1 MALTRVRFKVH
12 GTVQDGLTSPPIVP
26 GVSFRAFTQKRA
38 TEYGVTG
45 WVQNS
50 PDGRVEGE
58 IQGEPD
64 LVQKLLKD
72 VDKGPRHA
80 HVVKLEK
87 SDIDIQEDE
96 TSFEIRR

>member
-1 MALTRVRFKVH
+1 MSITK
-12 GTVQDGLTSPPIVP
+12 Q
-26 GVSFRAFTQKRA
+26 
-38 TEYGVTG
+38 
-45 WVQNS
+45 
-50 PDGRVEGE
+50 VEGE

-87 SDIDIQEDE
+87 SEVETQEDE
-96 TSFEIRR
+96 KSFEIRR

>member
-1 MALTRVRFKVH
+1 MNDMSSTK
-12 GTVQDGLTSPPIVP
+12 Q
-26 GVSFRAFTQKRA
+26 
-38 TEYGVTG
+38 
-45 WVQNS
+45 
-50 PDGRVEGE
+50 VEGE

-87 SDIDIQEDE
+87 SDINIQEDE

>member
-1 MALTRVRFKVH
+1 MNDMSSTK
-12 GTVQDGLTSPPIVP
+12 Q
-26 GVSFRAFTQKRA
+26 
-38 TEYGVTG
+38 
-45 WVQNS
+45 
-50 PDGRVEGE
+50 VEGE

-87 SDIDIQEDE
+87 SDIDIQDDE

>member
-1 MALTRVRFKVH
+1 MNDMSSTK
-12 GTVQDGLTSPPIVP
+12 Q
-26 GVSFRAFTQKRA
+26 
-38 TEYGVTG
+38 
-45 WVQNS
+45 
-50 PDGRVEGE
+50 VEGE

-72 VDKGPRHA
+72 VDRGPRHA

>member
-1 MALTRVRFKVH
+1 MDNIDQAS
-12 GTVQDGLTSPPIVP
+12 D
-26 GVSFRAFTQKRA
+26 
-38 TEYGVTG
+38 TE
-45 WVQNS
+45 Q
-50 PDGRVEGE
+50 VEGE

-87 SDIDIQEDE
+87 SDIETQEDE
-96 TSFEIRR
+96 QSFEIRR

>member
-1 MALTRVRFKVH
+1 MAGCVLPFFKNF
-12 GTVQDGLTSPPIVP
+12 TSLERYSQPLSI
-26 GVSFRAFTQKRA
+26 QK
-38 TEYGVTG
+38 
-45 WVQNS
+45 Q
-50 PDGRVEGE
+50 VEGE

-87 SDIDIQEDE
+87 SDIDTQEDE
-96 TSFEIRR
+96 KSFEIRR

>member
-1 MALTRVRFKVH
+1 MNDMSSTK
-12 GTVQDGLTSPPIVP
+12 Q
-26 GVSFRAFTQKRA
+26 
-38 TEYGVTG
+38 
-45 WVQNS
+45 
-50 PDGRVEGE
+50 VEGE

>member
-12 GTVQDGLTSPPIVP
+12 GTVQ

-38 TEYGVTG
+38 IEYGVTG

-50 PDGRVEGE
+50 RDGRVEGE
-58 IQGEPD
+58 IQGEPE

-80 HVVKLEK
+80 QVVKLEK
-87 SDIDIQEDE
+87 TDIETQEDE
-96 TSFEIRR
+96 ISFEIRR